1 MTEPT
6 PDPDETGEGLR
17 TRPASG
23 RRAQV
28 NSARPN
34 GARRTATLDTVPRDE
49 RTPTNGT
56 HHTSQIDGQHT
67 SQNGA
72 QHASQN
78 SAQNGAQ
85 HASQNS
91 VQNGAQHASQNG
103 MHYGSQTGAEH
114 GGQNAAHHTS
124 AEHGGQ
130 NGAHHTSQ
138 NGTSQN
144 GMQHG
149 RDNGAR
155 NGSKNG
161 TRNGTHNSSAALP
174 TMAHAENIQND
185 TMDVDATS
193 HGTPP
198 GSNAHGE
205 KDPADTSP
213 RPSPR
218 TNGHATNGRARSGQA
233 SNNKHASANGH
244 QGDGRAGV
252 GPFPRN
258 GAPAGSDDLGIAS
271 IGIPGGG
278 FTGAGVGGGEPVTFG
293 FGENAGVLPGDQR
306 TFDDVEAG
314 IVALWRRFG
323 ERREQLLRDRLVLHY
338 APLVKYVAGRVG
350 TGLPAHVE
358 VADLIQSGIF
368 GLVDAI
374 EKFEPERGLKFE
386 TYAMQR
392 IRGAIL
398 DDLRAQDWVPRS
410 VRGRAREVE
419 RALERLGAKL
429 RRTPTD
435 AELADELGLSQHEL
449 RDVYAQLQLTSVVA
463 LDELAAAGRGPTPL
477 ADILEDQEALDPV
490 ALLVDQDN
498 RRQLAQAIA
507 HLAERDRVVVTLYY
521 FENLTLAEIGRV
533 LGVTES
539 RVCQLHTRAVLRLR
553 AKLLEKTDA

>member
-1 MTEPT
+1 VSGAHVTVAFDTSTLPNSRGAGHSQEQPAAVTVRPYVNAML
-6 PDPDETGEGLR
+6 DDN
-17 TRPASG
+17 TRVDAASHG
-23 RRAQV
+23 R
-28 NSARPN
+28 P
-34 GARRTATLDTVPRDE
+34 
-49 RTPTNGT
+49 
-56 HHTSQIDGQHT
+56 
-67 SQNGA
+67 
-72 QHASQN
+72 
-78 SAQNGAQ
+78 
-85 HASQNS
+85 
-91 VQNGAQHASQNG
+91 
-103 MHYGSQTGAEH
+103 H
-114 GGQNAAHHTS
+114 G
-124 AEHGGQ
+124 
-130 NGAHHTSQ
+130 NGAH
-138 NGTSQN
+138 G
-144 GMQHG
+144 
-149 RDNGAR
+149 
-155 NGSKNG
+155 GSGLADAATRLASAGNG
-161 TRNGTHNSSAALP
+161 TRNGSHNGVHSSIHNGAERTAVATLDRADANGAPTNGHGDHSDHGGHDGHSDHGSRGDYGSHPDRGDHDSHDNHGGKPAGGGTTPAPNGTHAFRNGNGA
-174 TMAHAENIQND
+174 
-185 TMDVDATS
+185 
-193 HGTPP
+193 
-198 GSNAHGE
+198 
-205 KDPADTSP
+205 
-213 RPSPR
+213 R
-218 TNGHATNGRARSGQA
+218 TNGHGR
-233 SNNKHASANGH
+233 NGH
-244 QGDGRAGV
+244 AGV
-252 GPFPRN
+252 RFGED
-258 GAPAGSDDLGIAS
+258 GLG
-271 IGIPGGG
+271 GLGPGG
-278 FTGAGVGGGEPVTFG
+278 VGHSENGHSVTFG
-293 FGENAGVLPGDQR
+293 FGETAGVLPGDQR

-314 IVALWRRFG
+314 IVALWRQFG
-323 ERREQLLRDRLVLHY
+323 ERREQPLRDRLVLHY

-419 RALERLGAKL
+419 RALERLGAQL

-435 AELADELGLSQHEL
+435 AELADELGLSLHEL

-553 AKLLEKTDA
+553 AKLLEKSDA

>member
-1 MTEPT
+1 MTERT
-6 PDPDETGEGLR
+6 PVPDEPGAGSR
-17 TRPASG
+17 TSAAPSA
-23 RRAQV
+23 RAQV
-28 NSARPN
+28 SDVRANGARVAVALGPRTPAPREQSDGQPTTNTERDATRRNGRPN
-34 GARRTATLDTVPRDE
+34 GAHR
-49 RTPTNGT
+49 NGT
-56 HHTSQIDGQHT
+56 QVPSPTPP
-67 SQNGA
+67 NGR
-72 QHASQN
+72 
-78 SAQNGAQ
+78 
-85 HASQNS
+85 
-91 VQNGAQHASQNG
+91 
-103 MHYGSQTGAEH
+103 
-114 GGQNAAHHTS
+114 
-124 AEHGGQ
+124 
-130 NGAHHTSQ
+130 Q
-138 NGTSQN
+138 NGTPPN
-144 GMQHG
+144 G
-149 RDNGAR
+149 
-155 NGSKNG
+155 K
-161 TRNGTHNSSAALP
+161 
-174 TMAHAENIQND
+174 
-185 TMDVDATS
+185 ATS
-193 HGTPP
+193 APTTTGGTSAT
-198 GSNAHGE
+198 G
-205 KDPADTSP
+205 DTS
-213 RPSPR
+213 
-218 TNGHATNGRARSGQA
+218 NGDVSANGRG
-233 SNNKHASANGH
+233 SANGH
-244 QGDGRAGV
+244 TSADGVVSANGHVSVDGGTSANGKRVDGGVRGRAAGGDGASASDSHGTTVTNGRPVAG
-252 GPFPRN
+252 G
-258 GAPAGSDDLGIAS
+258 GAGSDGAS
-271 IGIPGGG
+271 GE
-278 FTGAGVGGGEPVTFG
+278 GAGAGHVGDEGGAVVNGAAQHAVTNGHPGTFG
-293 FGENAGVLPGDQR
+293 FGDTAGVLPGDQR

-323 ERREQLLRDRLVLHY
+323 ERREQRLRDRLVLHY

-419 RALERLGAKL
+419 RALERLGAQL

-435 AELADELGLSQHEL
+435 AELADELGLSLHEL

-463 LDELAAAGRGPTPL
+463 LDELAAAGRGSTPL

-553 AKLLEKTDA
+553 AKLLEKTEV